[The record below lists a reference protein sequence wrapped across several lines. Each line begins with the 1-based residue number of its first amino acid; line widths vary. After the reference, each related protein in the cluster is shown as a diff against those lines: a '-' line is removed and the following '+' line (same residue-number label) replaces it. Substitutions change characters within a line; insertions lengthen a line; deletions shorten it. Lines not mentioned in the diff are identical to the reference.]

1 MAAVKTTVLVNIR
14 ADQPAIISRFLSTSE
29 RFFLN
34 PSSAAAGKDLR
45 WLVRYARHCQVK
57 LDAHQSEANAVKS
70 CFTPAAWRLVC
81 RSHRDSFLPILRN
94 RRLRFDSL
102 VHYTQKL
109 VENGFQ
115 LAPSSVWLDYL
126 IQSSCQFFH
135 LMPQV
140 PDTPDEMTLLRLAT
154 RHGAVSRK
162 DFQRVHAWNAWTRPD
177 RGSVTTRMTWPAV
190 LRRANGWHLR
200 QLLVVEHAKAN
211 DNNAEAQKGWH
222 FACGALP
229 WRGYEITP
237 LATDI
242 DLWDEGQAMFHC
254 LYQLRNLC
262 PKAKKPSRF
271 FSVKKNGRRY
281 ATLELV
287 RDLPHADM
295 HGPDRIH
302 GRWRL
307 QDLRLSHNRQPS
319 EDLVKMLTDF
329 GGHYNILS
337 QRAGR
342 AIRRIPTKQHDAE
355 AWP

>member
-14 ADQPAIISRFLSTSE
+14 ADQPAITSRFLSTSE
-29 RFFLN
+29 RSLLN
-34 PSSAAAGKDLR
+34 PTSSATSSVAMGKDLH
-45 WLVRYARHCQVK
+45 WLLRYARHCQAK
-57 LDAHQSEANAVKS
+57 LDAHQSEANAIKS

-81 RSHRDSFLPILRN
+81 RSERASFIPILRN
-94 RRLRFDSL
+94 RRLRFNSL
-102 VHYTQKL
+102 IHYTQTL
-109 VENGFQ
+109 VESGFQ
-115 LAPSSVWLDYL
+115 VAPNPILLDYL
-126 IQSSCQFFH
+126 IQSSYYFFDR
-135 LMPQV
+135 V
-140 PDTPDEMTLLRLAT
+140 PKVPGSQKEMILLRLAT

-162 DFQRVHAWNAWTRPD
+162 DFQRAHEC
-177 RGSVTTRMTWPAV
+177 GSVNIRMTWPSV
-190 LRRANGWHLR
+190 LRRANDLHLR
-200 QLLVVEHAKAN
+200 QRLVVDHAKAN
-211 DNNAEAQKGWH
+211 DNSAEAQKGWH

-237 LATDI
+237 LANDI
-242 DLWDEGQAMFHC
+242 DLWDEGQAMSSC
-254 LYQLRNLC
+254 LYRLRHLC
-262 PKAKKPSRF
+262 GLVDAHSRY

-287 RDLPHADM
+287 RDLPQERM

-307 QDLRLSHNRQPS
+307 QDLRLSHNRLPS

-329 GGHYNILS
+329 GQHYNILS
-337 QRAGR
+337 HRPGR